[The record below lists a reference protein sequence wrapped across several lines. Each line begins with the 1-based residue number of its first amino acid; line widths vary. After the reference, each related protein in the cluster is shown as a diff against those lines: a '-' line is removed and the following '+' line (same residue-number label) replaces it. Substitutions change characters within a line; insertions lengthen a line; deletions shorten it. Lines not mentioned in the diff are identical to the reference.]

1 VKRFIIMMAR
11 THGGLAWMAEE
22 YHGDGDVDGPLRKI
36 GNASITDVNEQ
47 KACYAGREM
56 EDLEVT
62 RVRGRMMSW

>member
-1 VKRFIIMMAR
+1 MMVR
-11 THGGLAWMAEE
+11 KHGVVACMAQE

-36 GNASITDVNEQ
+36 GNSNIIDVNEH
-47 KACYAGREM
+47 KACYVGREM